1 MADEL
6 VVAGLFFIVI
16 LILVA
21 RSRRINLYR
30 HMVLRQ
36 FLHCRRM
43 FLFLARALR
52 GRRVRRNHRIWVY
65 PRPQL
70 WLEEMLNN
78 RALNSLWKRHFR
90 VSRGTFDYICGMVSL
105 DIQCQNTRFRQAI
118 PVQKRAAI
126 ALWRLG
132 SGNSYRS
139 TAITFGIGKPSAIK
153 ICHSFSEA
161 MNRRKNDFISLPA
174 HEDDVKETIS
184 KFEEKLNFPH
194 VVGAIDGTHVEIKAP
209 LINPADYFNRKQK
222 YSIVTQAVADSRM
235 LFTDVSTG
243 WLGSIHDARVL
254 RLSRVF
260 REIENGTILT
270 QPVTVINGTNVR
282 PLLLGDPAYPL
293 RPWRMTPFP
302 TGGALTAAQ
311 QRFNCHLSKARVIIE
326 RTFGKLKSRWRC
338 LLKQLEESMERVPQ
352 TIITCCILH
361 NICILMDDQLD
372 EDDDDD
378 DDDDSDDDDDGDG
391 YLRADNAAR
400 RIRQAIVDY
409 L

>member
-1 MADEL
+1 MADEC
-6 VVAGLFFIVI
+6 VVASLFFI
-16 LILVA
+16 
-21 RSRRINLYR
+21 NLY
-30 HMVLRQ
+30 HHVVLRQ

-43 FLFLARALR
+43 FLARALTA
-52 GRRVRRNHRIWVY
+52 RRVRRNCRVWVY
-65 PRPQL
+65 PQLQL

-78 RALNSLWKRHFR
+78 RALNSLWKRHFK

-105 DIQCQNTRFRQAI
+105 DIQRQNTCFRQAI
-118 PVQKRAAI
+118 PVQKRVAI

-132 SGNSYRS
+132 TGNSYRS
-139 TAITFGIGKPSAIK
+139 TAITFGIGKSSAIK

-161 MNRRKNDFISLPA
+161 MNRRENDFISLPA

-209 LINPADYFNRKQK
+209 LINPAIYFNRKQK
-222 YSIVTQAVADSRM
+222 YSIMTQAVADSRM

-243 WLGSIHDARVL
+243 WPGSIHDARGL
-254 RLSRVF
+254 RVSRVF

-270 QPVTVINGTNVR
+270 RPVAVINRTNVR

-293 RPWRMTPFP
+293 RPWLMTPFP

-311 QRFNCHLSKARVIIE
+311 QRFNYCLSKARVIIE
-326 RTFGKLKSRWRC
+326 CTFGKLKSRWHC
-338 LLKQLEESMERVPQ
+338 LLKQLEESTERVPQ

-372 EDDDDD
+372 EDDDDE
-378 DDDDSDDDDDGDG
+378 DDDSDDDDGDG

-400 RIRQAIVDY
+400 RIRQAIADY